1 MRSATQTVDIAAPAA
16 AVFAHVDDMK
26 NIGGHMTD
34 RSSMAMMGSK
44 LTLEIVSPRA
54 TGVGATYR
62 YHGTMMGLRLDFSES
77 VTRYVPGREKTWRTI
92 GEPRL
97 LILGGYEMRVL
108 VEPRP
113 PSSSRLT
120 ISITYDLPRAPGW
133 RLVAMLVAGWYSRWC
148 VGRMC
153 SDAQKALERVRS
165 PAASVGG

>member
-16 AVFAHVDDMK
+16 MVFAHVDDMK

-44 LTLEIVSPRA
+44 LTLEIVSPRV

-62 YHGTMMGLRLDFSES
+62 YHGTMMGMLDFSES
-77 VTRYVPGREKTWRTI
+77 VTSYVPGREQAWRTI

-108 VEPRP
+108 VEPQS

-120 ISITYDLPRAPGW
+120 MSITYDLPRAPGW
-133 RLVAMLVAGWYSRWC
+133 RLVAMVVAGWYSRWC
-148 VGRMC
+148 LHRMC
-153 SDAQKALERVRS
+153 KDTKQALERMGS
-165 PAASVGG
+165 SAASVGG